1 MLTNTTQM
9 SRQAALERV
18 LSTKAVYRYHN
29 RSKKVVHYAKARRGQ
44 ASALENLDPKA
55 QIRR

>member
-9 SRQAALERV
+9 SSQATLERI

-29 RSKKVVHYAKARRGQ
+29 RSNKAVDYAKTRRSQ

-55 QIRR
+55 QIRP